1 MTIEDQIKDEKLQY
15 DINREVAKISAL
27 SSGKLDKYEYLT
39 GEEIL
44 PSNQQQIIQQAKFT
58 YSPLEKPLEKQ
69 RKTIED
75 QGEKQVVA
83 LESLKDSDKKLIPIK
98 DFIPKENLNP
108 EIINEIKRI
117 EEIEKNVDRNK
128 MVYKG
133 TNETYDFR
141 NFKTIRAFGNEIRNN
156 IITLDTAN
164 LQQANLLSYINDFI
178 RKTKPRN
185 PEKRKLRSDVLDS
198 VSSIVKGRAFQSGIF
213 HKLEESQ
220 KGKGA
225 NEMSRVNASE
235 RLKILT
241 PNQMLKRLPIAL
253 AQVKA
258 GNNSESLLNEIRHIV
273 YSLYRSKEFT
283 KKVYNNV
290 INSIKKYKHNTKM
303 DTIFMNSENSKTSE
317 HHVLVLKLTD
327 KLDLRRGQ
335 ETIALS
341 NLSIY
346 YTWKNVKSSYNNNKF
361 KISAPTWSE
370 EFELPDG
377 SHSVSDIQDYF
388 EHILKKHSETVDN
401 PSIRVYINRIEN
413 RITFKIKNGYYLELL
428 IPETMKLL
436 GSTESKITKDK
447 NGENVPHLE
456 VAELVLVH

>member
-15 DINREVAKISAL
+15 DINREAAKISAL

-44 PSNQQQIIQQAKFT
+44 PSNQQQIIQQAKFS
-58 YSPLEKPLEKQ
+58 YSDLGKTIEKQ

-83 LESLKDSDKKLIPIK
+83 LESLKDSDKKLTPIK
-98 DFIPKENLNP
+98 DFIPTENLNP

-117 EEIEKNVDRNK
+117 EEIEKNVDRNR
-128 MVYKG
+128 MVYKV

-156 IITLDTAN
+156 IISLDTAN
-164 LQQANLLSYINDFI
+164 LEQANLLSYINDYI

-198 VSSIVKGRAFQSGIF
+198 VSSLVQGREVVLKAFQSTIF

-220 KGKGA
+220 KGEG
-225 NEMSRVNASE
+225 VNE

-258 GNNSESLLNEIRHIV
+258 GNNSESLLNEIRQIV
-273 YSLYRSKEFT
+273 YSLYRSKEIT
-283 KKVYNNV
+283 KKVYNNI
-290 INSIKKYKHNTKM
+290 INSIK
-303 DTIFMNSENSKTSE
+303 
-317 HHVLVLKLTD
+317 V
-327 KLDLRRGQ
+327 
-335 ETIALS
+335 
-341 NLSIY
+341 
-346 YTWKNVKSSYNNNKF
+346 
-361 KISAPTWSE
+361 
-370 EFELPDG
+370 
-377 SHSVSDIQDYF
+377 
-388 EHILKKHSETVDN
+388 
-401 PSIRVYINRIEN
+401 
-413 RITFKIKNGYYLELL
+413 
-428 IPETMKLL
+428 
-436 GSTESKITKDK
+436 
-447 NGENVPHLE
+447 
-456 VAELVLVH
+456 